1 MEIPEVARFFDERK
15 EAWLK
20 KNQKASMSE
29 EEVFEL
35 KLKCEEIFRLENWLP
50 DAAKR
55 AGQISV
61 ASHPCTFS
69 HPSARKNKNGYVS
82 SIIAGNIFRKDGL
95 LRSGN
100 VKLKNDALGNAAAL
114 DVHKFLHLELEDNRL
129 LLEHIVT
136 DSIEVRS
143 LLNVKG
149 TSYDTLKQNF
159 LKMIENSSEEITSSK
174 IKQVYFPVEED
185 YHQLSLLT
193 NSGMLYE
200 LKKRIDTIRFG
211 EEFKEVK
218 ESKKKNEFSE
228 DTFCDL
234 YDLTTIGYG
243 GTKPQNIS
251 VLNSKNGG
259 KAHLLHSMPPSLETR
274 DIHFPKRNF
283 FGETLKIWELK
294 EIFHA
299 LQSIFKTDYNN
310 VTIREGRDYRYQQL
324 VDKMIQKMWL
334 GRAVSKEQ
342 YYEKNSLLKSHQKVW
357 LCHEF
362 SEQREIEDKWLDT
375 LITESVNWFIK
386 SYEKSFGNKAVKFG
400 HEERL
405 KLLEIVEKNREALR

>member
-1 MEIPEVARFFDERK
+1 
-15 EAWLK
+15 
-20 KNQKASMSE
+20 MSE
-29 EEVFEL
+29 DEVFEL
-35 KLKCEEIFRLENWLP
+35 KLKCEEVFRLENWLP

-82 SIIAGNIFRKDGL
+82 SIIANKNFRQDGL

-100 VKLKNDALGNAAAL
+100 VKVKNDALGNAAAL
-114 DVHKFLHLELEDNRL
+114 DVYKFLHLELEDRRL
-129 LLEHIVT
+129 LVKHIVDNSLEART
-136 DSIEVRS
+136 

-149 TSYDTLKQNF
+149 TSYDTLKQDF
-159 LKMIENSSEEITSSK
+159 LKMIESSSEEVTSSK

-200 LKKRIDTIRFG
+200 LKERINAIRFG
-211 EEFKEVK
+211 EDFKGVK

-228 DTFCDL
+228 DSFCDL

-259 KAHLLHSMPPSLETR
+259 KAHLLYSMPPSLETR
-274 DIHFPKRNF
+274 NIHFSKRNF
-283 FGETLKIWELK
+283 FGETLKGWELR

-310 VTIREGRDYRYQQL
+310 VAIREGRDYRYQQL
-324 VDKMIQKMWL
+324 VDKMVQKMWL
-334 GRAVSKEQ
+334 VREVSEEQ
-342 YYEKNSLLKSHQKVW
+342 YYENSSQLKPHQKIW

-362 SEQREIEDKWLDT
+362 SEQRETEDKWLDA
-375 LITESVNWFIK
+375 LIKECVNWFIK
-386 SYEKSFGNKAVKFG
+386 SYEKSFGSKAVMFG
-400 HEERL
+400 VEERL